1 MAEWTNVFDLGDWD
15 IYVKYSGVTEY
26 PTPDSKNY
34 YVKAAE
40 LDPAIGSVS
49 VVNGEIV
56 CEMQEQSSAG
66 GEAPA
71 VVLMPKFA
79 APEAVYRL
87 SGTGFNGV
95 PWTDRVTSIDPAY
108 DSPGAWDAGT
118 SNIGYVESYD
128 SLLTP
133 LQSNAPLPAEQGIAA
148 GNTRYG
154 A

>member
-1 MAEWTNVFDLGDWD
+1 MAEWTNVFDLGDWE
-15 IYVKYSGVTEY
+15 IYIQFSGVTQS
-26 PTPDSKNY
+26 PVPDSWNY

-56 CEMQEQSSAG
+56 CEMQDQATSG

-79 APEAVYRL
+79 APEVVYRVT
-87 SGTGFNGV
+87 GAGFNGV
-95 PWTDRVTSIDPAY
+95 PWTDRVTSIDPA
-108 DSPGAWDAGT
+108 DGSPGAWDVGT
-118 SNIGYVESYD
+118 SSIGYVASYD
-128 SLLTP
+128 GLQTP
-133 LQSNAPLPAEQGIAA
+133 LHSNGPLPAGQGIAV
-148 GNTRYG
+148 GNTMPG

>member
-1 MAEWTNVFDLGDWD
+1 MAEWTNIFALGDWD
-15 IYVKYSGVTEY
+15 IYVKFSGVTLF

-56 CEMQEQSSAG
+56 CEMQDQATSG

-79 APEAVYRL
+79 APEAGYRVT
-87 SGTGFNGV
+87 GTGFNGV
-95 PWTDRVTSIDPAY
+95 PWTDRVTSIDPA
-108 DSPGAWDAGT
+108 DGSPGAWDAGT
-118 SNIGYVESYD
+118 SSIGYVASYD
-128 SLLTP
+128 GLATP
-133 LQSNAPLPAEQGIAA
+133 LHSNGPLPAGQGIAV
-148 GNTRYG
+148 GNTRFG